1 MEIKMD
7 IKFLSRKF
15 ILSVLLAVMA
25 TAFLMKGMID
35 QNSWSIIIMATV
47 VSYTVAKTI
56 DKKHGLINHP
66 TIWSRIVSMFSREF
80 IVSILAVVGSGLLC
94 WYGFITGNIWFQ
106 IAIAVGSAYNIFNSI
121 EKVK

>member
-1 MEIKMD
+1 MD

-25 TAFLMKGMID
+25 TAFLVKGLID

-47 VSYTVAKTI
+47 VSYTVSKTI
-56 DKKHGLINHP
+56 DKKYGLINHP
-66 TIWSRIVSMFSREF
+66 SIWGRIVSMFSREF
-80 IVSILAVVGSGLLC
+80 IVSVLAIVGSGLLC
-94 WYGFITGNIWFQ
+94 WHGFIAGNIWFQ

>member
-1 MEIKMD
+1 MD

-25 TAFLMKGMID
+25 TAFLMKGLID

-47 VSYTVAKTI
+47 VSYTVSKAI
-56 DKKHGLINHP
+56 DKKYGLINHP

-80 IVSILAVVGSGLLC
+80 IVSIVAVIGSGLLC
-94 WYGFITGNIWFQ
+94 WYGFIAGNIWFQ